1 VKTILLLVIIAIGV
15 GVSVRAKHER
25 TASEAALRDVSA
37 EHAALRHN
45 VTRERQRLQLARD
58 ARSSPRVGSR
68 SEAAGTITAP
78 SRPLSPEAALAN
90 NPALLA
96 EHLRNL
102 HDVPDWG
109 FAQMFHAV
117 GFSPE
122 QIAQWKQMIVQ
133 GSQRRLDLI
142 AAVEAQGLGRNSET
156 FKMLNAEN
164 EKLRRQRE
172 AEILGDLEPKYREYQ
187 RLEGTRGLVEW
198 LTRTGVYL
206 EEPITGQQ
214 IERATQILAAN
225 TREVLRSSNG
235 QEAPVIDWATTA
247 AQLKDI
253 LSPSQIATLQKLGEQ
268 FEKVGLASQRV
279 DERTKLLTAQFKRQR
294 GR

>member
-37 EHAALRHN
+37 EHDALRHN
-45 VTRERQRLQLARD
+45 VARERQRLQLARD

-68 SEAAGTITAP
+68 SEAAGTITVP

-102 HDVPDWG
+102 RDVPDWG